1 MARKAIDEAS
11 QEQQQPYDN
20 LLKSL
25 LEGQEKQMLPYFVPG
40 VEYLETLNVE
50 VVRTPLRV
58 DRVYL
63 VRHKGRKKIAH
74 LEFESGPNNDM
85 AARLLDYHAYLYR
98 KYKLPVKSVI
108 VYPFPTK
115 MAESPLREVDEDGEI
130 LTFHFRVFPL
140 WQLKAEQY
148 VNEHAVVMYALLPT
162 MEGANAPLL
171 HKAIDEMVQYYQ
183 GNDTKLAQEL
193 RWMGIVVRRVKT
205 ISRADKREIQ
215 ERLNMWDDL
224 MEKDPKMRKIRKE
237 SEARGRTEG
246 LAEGKT
252 EGLAEGKT
260 EGLKEGLAEGLR
272 NAIVTTIRVRFPD
285 LTEQA
290 QQIVAQISK
299 PEKLNLLVGQIVK
312 APDEDAARLLLDLV
326 AA

>member
-1 MARKAIDEAS
+1 MAKKITDEAS

-25 LEGQEKQMLPYFVPG
+25 LEGQEKQMLPYLVPG

-50 VVRTPLRV
+50 IVRTPLRV

-63 VRHKGRKKIAH
+63 VKQKGRKKIAH

-85 AARLLDYHAYLYR
+85 ATRLLDYHAYLYR

-115 MAESPLREVDEDGEI
+115 MVASPLREVDEDGEI

-140 WQLKAEQY
+140 WQAKAEQY

-171 HKAIDEMVQYYQ
+171 HKAIDEMVEYYQ
-183 GNDTKLAQEL
+183 GDDIKLAQEL
-193 RWMGIVVRRVKT
+193 RWMGIVIRRVKT
-205 ISRADKREIQ
+205 LPRADKREIQ

-237 SEARGRTEG
+237 SEAKGRT
-246 LAEGKT
+246 
-252 EGLAEGKT
+252 
-260 EGLKEGLAEGLR
+260 EGLAEGLR
-272 NAIVTTIRVRFPD
+272 NAIITTVRLRFPD
-285 LTEQA
+285 LTEVA
-290 QQIVAQISK
+290 QQTVAQISK
-299 PEKLNLLVGQIVK
+299 PEKLNLLMGQIVK